1 MYYETI
7 RKLEKTGVSSEYI
20 QGWANGFLGNPRREE
35 QRTNDAYEAGYED
48 GEAKAT
54 NQAEQFTERSSR

>member
-7 RKLEKTGVSSEYI
+7 RKLEKTEVDPEYI

-48 GEAKAT
+48 GEANVT
-54 NQAEQFTERSSR
+54 DQAERFTG